1 MVFICVRVSAL
12 GIFQLHPPQGLLM
25 IKDKLGRERKDGE
38 KGTLG
43 RFPESTGPFKGRVAR
58 SLDMVLKADS
68 AGSQEA
74 VMTTITE
81 RPVNGVEIK
90 VIHADV
96 GAVAK
101 SDLLMALT
109 GSRLVVGFNVDV
121 MPEIP
126 QLSREQGVEVRLYK
140 VIYRLSDDLHQ
151 IARSLIPMEEQEK
164 LTGKAR
170 VIALFKSSRKDII
183 LGCEVVEGRLS
194 LGDPFRVISAMGQV
208 YTGHIQSLHIETV
221 AVKKATVGQQVGI
234 KIPDFHRGR
243 VGDWVECF
251 ETVRERGPEPW
262 RPKGGVRSHD

>member
-1 MVFICVRVSAL
+1 MK
-12 GIFQLHPPQGLLM
+12 
-25 IKDKLGRERKDGE
+25 KDKLGRERNDGE
-38 KGTLG
+38 KET
-43 RFPESTGPFKGRVAR
+43 TGGSAEPTGSLKGREPR
-58 SLDMVLKADS
+58 RLEMVLKADS

-74 VMTTITE
+74 VMTTITG
-81 RPVNGVEIK
+81 RPVNGVEITI
-90 VIHADV
+90 IHADV

-151 IARSLIPMEEQEK
+151 IARSLIPREEQEK
-164 LTGKAR
+164 LIGKAR
-170 VIALFKSSRKDII
+170 VIALFKSSRRDII
-183 LGCEVVEGRLS
+183 LGCEVVEGRLT

-208 YTGHIQSLHIETV
+208 YTGHIQSLHIERD
-221 AVKKATVGQQVGI
+221 AVKQATVGQQVGI
-234 KIPDFHRGR
+234 KIPGFRRSR

-251 ETVRERGPEPW
+251 ETVRQGGPEPW
-262 RPKGGVRSHD
+262 RPRAGVRSYE

>member
-1 MVFICVRVSAL
+1 MK
-12 GIFQLHPPQGLLM
+12 
-25 IKDKLGRERKDGE
+25 KDKLDRERKDGE
-38 KGTLG
+38 RETLG
-43 RFPESTGPFKGRVAR
+43 EAPEPTGPLMGQEAR
-58 SLDMVLKADS
+58 SLEMVLKADS

-74 VMTTITE
+74 VTTTITG
-81 RPVNGVEIK
+81 RPVAGVEIR

-96 GAVAK
+96 GAVSK

-126 QLSREQGVEVRLYK
+126 RLSREQGVEVRLYK
-140 VIYRLSDDLHQ
+140 VIYRLSEDLHQ
-151 IARSLIPMEEQEK
+151 IARSLIPREEQEK

-170 VIALFKSSRKDII
+170 VIALFKSSRRDII
-183 LGCEVVEGRLS
+183 LGCEVVEGKLA

-208 YTGHIQSLHIETV
+208 YTGHIQSLHIEKD

-234 KIPDFHRGR
+234 KIPGFDKGR
-243 VGDWVECF
+243 IGDWVECF

-262 RPKGGVRSHD
+262 RPKGGVLSYE

>member
-1 MVFICVRVSAL
+1 MK
-12 GIFQLHPPQGLLM
+12 
-25 IKDKLGRERKDGE
+25 KDKLGRERKDGE
-38 KGTLG
+38 KETIGG
-43 RFPESTGPFKGRVAR
+43 SPQPTGPLQGREAR
-58 SLDMVLKADS
+58 FLEMVLKTDS

-74 VMTTITE
+74 VMTTITG
-81 RPVNGVEIK
+81 RPVSGVEIR

-101 SDLLMALT
+101 SDLLMSLT

-140 VIYRLSDDLHQ
+140 VIYQLSEDLHQ
-151 IARSLIPMEEQEK
+151 IAQSLIPREEQEK

-183 LGCEVVEGRLS
+183 LGCEVVEGRLD

-208 YTGHIQSLHIETV
+208 YTGHIQSLHIEKED
-221 AVKKATVGQQVGI
+221 VKRATVGQQVGI
-234 KIPDFHRGR
+234 KIPGFKRGR

-262 RPKGGVRSHD
+262 HPRGGIRSHE

>member
-1 MVFICVRVSAL
+1 MK
-12 GIFQLHPPQGLLM
+12 
-25 IKDKLGRERKDGE
+25 KDKLGRQRKDGE
-38 KGTLG
+38 KETIG
-43 RFPESTGPFKGRVAR
+43 ESQEPTGPLKDREAR
-58 SLDMVLKADS
+58 FLEMVLKADS

-74 VMTTITE
+74 VMTAITG
-81 RPVNGVEIK
+81 RPVNGVQIR

-140 VIYRLSDDLHQ
+140 VIYRLSEDLRQ
-151 IARSLIPMEEQEK
+151 IARSLIPVEDQEK

-170 VIALFKSSRKDII
+170 VIAVFKSSRRDII
-183 LGCEVVEGRLS
+183 LGCEVVEGRLA

-208 YTGHIQSLHIETV
+208 YTGHIQSLHIEKD

-234 KIPDFHRGR
+234 KIPGFNRGR

-262 RPKGGVRSHD
+262 RPRGGVRSYD